1 LSPAEQL
8 ILNIDD
14 DANGRDLLSRYL
26 RKEGFQVIEAASG
39 AAGIQLALDRSPQL
53 ILLDI
58 RLPDMDGFQVCRQ
71 LRANPTTSTTP
82 ILQLSA
88 SYRDDA
94 SRVQSLEVGA
104 DAYLTKPVE
113 RKSFLT
119 TVTSLLRLHLA
130 EEQVRNTAAE
140 WTTTFNALQD
150 GVALLDRDGKTIR
163 TNQRYSALFG
173 EQILDYKPMLAALK
187 ETNQRQTVE
196 QTNGDVILLIHLDPV
211 LNSEGFLKGAVC
223 SVSDITER
231 KRFSER
237 LQHSQKLESIGVL
250 AGGIAHDFNNLLT
263 GILGNASLLLDELPS
278 QSANFEM
285 AQEIVKAS
293 ESAADLTRQLL
304 AYAGKGRFVMQ
315 MVNLSDQIVSSR
327 ALLTRLISRNVE
339 LEFQLSPDLPALEA
353 DATQLQQIVMNLV
366 INAAESYGERVQGR
380 VTVTTCVEQI
390 DAGNPEIEPGR
401 YVMLSVQDFGSGMS
415 PEVRA
420 RIFDPFFT
428 TKFTGRGLGLSA
440 VHGIMRAHHG
450 HLRLDSAPGEGTMF
464 RLYFPIVTLATPDAQ
479 DVHDTPLVSGEGS
492 ILVIDDEATVRNFA
506 EAALTKMGYS
516 VITAENGEAGLQIIQ
531 QEGGNLKAVLLDLAM
546 PVMDG
551 EEALQQIRQLTPSL
565 PVLISTGFSLSS
577 EYERL
582 SQKGATA
589 FLSKPFTV
597 GQLSTALQ
605 KLQSV

>member
-1 LSPAEQL
+1 MNPGEQL

-14 DANGRDLLSRYL
+14 DPNGRDLLSRYL
-26 RKEGFQVIEAASG
+26 RKEGFQVVEAESG
-39 AAGIQLALDRSPQL
+39 TIGLHLARELAPQL

-58 RLPDMDGFQVCRQ
+58 RLPDLDGFQVCRL
-71 LRANPTTSTTP
+71 LRADAATATTP

-88 SYRDDA
+88 AYKDDA

-104 DAYLTKPVE
+104 DAYLTKPVD
-113 RKSFLT
+113 RKSLLT
-119 TVTSLLRLHLA
+119 TVTTLLRLHRA

-150 GVALLDRDGKTIR
+150 GVALLDREGKTIR
-163 TNQRYSALFG
+163 ANQRYSALSG
-173 EQILDYKPMLAALK
+173 TQCLDCESLFASLK
-187 ETNQRQTVE
+187 STKTRQTSE
-196 QTNGDVILLIHLDPV
+196 QTNGDIVLLLHLDPV
-211 LNSEGFLKGAVC
+211 LNAEGVLTGAVC

-237 LQHSQKLESIGVL
+237 LQHAQKLESIGVL

-263 GILGNASLLLDELPS
+263 GILGNASLLLDELPPH
-278 QSANFEM
+278 SANQEM

-304 AYAGKGRFVMQ
+304 AYAGKGRFVMHL
-315 MVNLSDQIVSSR
+315 VNLSEQIISSR
-327 ALLTRLISRNVE
+327 ALLSRLISHNVE
-339 LEFQLSPDLPALEA
+339 LEFHLCPDLPALEA
-353 DATQLQQIVMNLV
+353 DAIQMQQIVMNLV
-366 INAAESYGERVQGR
+366 INAAESYGERGRGR
-380 VTVTTCVEQI
+380 VTVTTSLETI
-390 DAGNPEIEPGR
+390 EAGYPDMEPGP
-401 YVMLSVQDFGSGMS
+401 YVILAVQDFGSGMS

-440 VHGIMRAHHG
+440 VHGIMRAHRG
-450 HLRLDSAPGEGTMF
+450 HLRLDTVLGEGTTF
-464 RLYFPIVTLATPDAQ
+464 RLFLPVAAQSSAVPREVRDGPIAE
-479 DVHDTPLVSGEGS
+479 GEGS

-506 EAALTKMGYS
+506 EAALTKMGYF
-516 VITAENGEAGLQIIQ
+516 VLTAENGQAGLEIIQ
-531 QEGGNLKAVLLDLAM
+531 KERNNLTAVVLDLAM

-565 PVLISTGFSLSS
+565 PVVISTGFSLSS

-589 FLSKPFTV
+589 FLPKPFTV
-597 GQLSTALQ
+597 VQLSAALQ
-605 KLQSV
+605 KVQSL

>member
-39 AAGIQLALDRSPQL
+39 AEGIQLALDRSPQL

>member
-450 HLRLDSAPGEGTMF
+450 HLRLDSAPGEGTVF

>member
-1 LSPAEQL
+1 MNHGENL

-14 DANGRDLLSRYL
+14 DPNGRDLLSRYL
-26 RKEGFQVIEAASG
+26 RKEGFQVVEAESG
-39 AAGIQLALDRSPQL
+39 ADGLRLARELAPQL

-58 RLPDMDGFQVCRQ
+58 RLPDLDGFQVCRL
-71 LRANPTTSTTP
+71 LRATAATATTP

-88 SYRDDA
+88 SYKDDA

-104 DAYLTKPVE
+104 DAYLTKPVD

-119 TVTSLLRLHLA
+119 TVITLLRLHRA

-140 WTTTFNALQD
+140 WTTTFDALQD

-163 TNQRYSALFG
+163 ANQRYFALSG
-173 EQILDYKPMLAALK
+173 TQRLDCEPLFAALK
-187 ETNQRQTVE
+187 NTKKRQTRE
-196 QTNGDVILLIHLDPV
+196 QTNGEVVLLLHLDPV
-211 LNSEGFLKGAVC
+211 LNAEGVLTGAVC

-237 LQHSQKLESIGVL
+237 LQHAQKLESIGVL

-263 GILGNASLLLDELPS
+263 GILGNASLLLDELPPH
-278 QSANFEM
+278 SANSEM

-304 AYAGKGRFVMQ
+304 AYAGKGRFVMHL
-315 MVNLSDQIVSSR
+315 VNLSEQIISSR
-327 ALLTRLISRNVE
+327 ALLSRLISHNVE
-339 LEFQLSPDLPALEA
+339 LEFHLSPDLPALEA
-353 DATQLQQIVMNLV
+353 DATQMQQIVMNLV
-366 INAAESYGERVQGR
+366 INAAESYGERGRGR
-380 VTVTTCVEQI
+380 VTLTTSLETIEKGHPDV
-390 DAGNPEIEPGR
+390 EPGP
-401 YVMLSVQDFGSGMS
+401 YVVLSVQDFGSGMS

-440 VHGIMRAHHG
+440 VHGIMRAHRG
-450 HLRLDSAPGEGTMF
+450 HLRLDTVLGEGTTF
-464 RLYFPIVTLATPDAQ
+464 SLFLPVAAQ
-479 DVHDTPLVSGEGS
+479 SSAVPAEVRDGLIAVGEGS

-506 EAALTKMGYS
+506 EAALTKMGYF
-516 VITAENGEAGLQIIQ
+516 VLTAENGQAGLEIVQK
-531 QEGGNLKAVLLDLAM
+531 ERNNLTAVLLDLAM

-551 EEALQQIRQLTPSL
+551 EEALQQIRQFTPNL
-565 PVLISTGFSLSS
+565 PVVISTGFSLSS

-589 FLSKPFTV
+589 FLQKPFTV
-597 GQLSTALQ
+597 VQLSAALQ
-605 KLQSV
+605 KVQSL